1 MGDFK
6 PSSELLAQLPDSVL
20 LGIKNHR
27 FVDKKTDQFEA
38 VKDLRDCFSK
48 SRRRFSGVITD
59 IVFDYFL
66 IKHWSRFAQVEFESF
81 IDLSYR
87 NLSECQAMMPPRMQ
101 KVTNAMSEY
110 DWLRTYGTLDGIGV
124 TLDKV
129 SQRIRFKNSMAGSID
144 EVEQNYERI
153 ETVFLE
159 LFSYLQSEVANANIE
174 QAR

>member
-38 VKDLRDCFSK
+38 VKDLRGCFSK

-87 NLSECQAMMPPRMQ
+87 NLSECQAVMPPRMQ